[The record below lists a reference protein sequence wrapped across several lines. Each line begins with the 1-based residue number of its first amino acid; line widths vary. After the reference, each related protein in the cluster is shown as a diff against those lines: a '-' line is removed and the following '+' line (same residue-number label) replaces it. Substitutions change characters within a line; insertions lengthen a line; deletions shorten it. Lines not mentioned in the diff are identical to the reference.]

1 MQKLILGADDPQL
14 IPVRQV
20 RGDAGADLRSN
31 EELTIQPGKRALVG
45 TGVHIA
51 LEDGYA
57 GLVYSR
63 SGLAAKHGVFVL
75 NAPGLIDSG
84 YRGEVKVV
92 LFNSGDQEF
101 RIEKYDRI
109 AQLVIQQVEHP
120 EVETFTIDGF
130 SRWCA
135 TSAAH
140 ESARGAGGF
149 GSTGV

>member
-20 RGDAGADLRSN
+20 QGDAGADLRSN
-31 EELTIQPGKRALVG
+31 ENLTLFPGQRATVS
-45 TGVHIA
+45 TGIHIA

-63 SGLAAKHGVFVL
+63 SGLASKHGVFVL

-92 LFNSGDQEF
+92 LQNAGNSMFEIK
-101 RIEKYDRI
+101 RYDRI
-109 AQLVIQQVEHP
+109 AQLVVQKVEHP
-120 EVETFTIDGF
+120 EVETFTIDAF
-130 SRWCA
+130 TRWCA

-140 ESARGAGGF
+140 ESERGAGGF

>member
-1 MQKLILGADDPQL
+1 MQKLVLGTDDPQL
-14 IPVRQV
+14 IPVRAV

-31 EELTIQPGKRALVG
+31 EELTIQPGRRALVG
-45 TGVHIA
+45 TGIHIA

-63 SGLAAKHGVFVL
+63 SGLAAKYGIFVL

-92 LFNSGDQEF
+92 LHNAGSSDFH
-101 RIEKYDRI
+101 IKKYDRI

-135 TSAAH
+135 TSVPH
-140 ESARGAGGF
+140 ESSRGAGGF

>member
-1 MQKLILGADDPQL
+1 MQNLVLGADDPAL
-14 IPVRQV
+14 IPVRAV
-20 RGDAGADLRSN
+20 RGDAGADLRSD
-31 EELTIQPGKRALVG
+31 EELTIAPGKRATVG
-45 TGVHIA
+45 TGIHIA

-92 LFNSGDQEF
+92 LFNSGDQNF
-101 RIEKYDRI
+101 HIKRLDRI
-109 AQLVIQQVEHP
+109 AQLVIQKVEHP
-120 EVETFTIDGF
+120 ELQTFTRDAF
-130 SRWCA
+130 ARWCA
-135 TSAAH
+135 TSPQH
-140 ESARGAGGF
+140 ESERGAGGF